1 MQNANN
7 NLVPKELDDLIQ
19 EYLTD
24 GVISPKERQVLL
36 NKANELGLNVDEVD
50 LYIDAQQ
57 QKADQ
62 AVAAAVNKRRG
73 KTCPFCGSPIPELTD
88 KCPNCGQLIT
98 VEASKELEEIL
109 EKLESALVGF
119 KQGGF
124 NQMKKKAEVERY
136 VRRGKMFYESNPKVK
151 SLLEEVENE
160 KKAIERG
167 QRKRTMVAILLLII
181 GFGLL
186 PLLGILAP
194 NKTNK
199 GVETTQVEST
209 VDENL
214 DSLSTVQ
221 KTVKKAT
228 QALDNGDVDEAAKLL
243 KRCDASSLR
252 DSYGDG
258 PSYKTAV
265 SEVVDAYLEE
275 GEKKKAQNLVTTCAM
290 KFIYTSYM
298 RELYEKLGGDPEK
311 GFED

>member
-167 QRKRTMVAILLLII
+167 QRKRTMVAILLSII
-181 GFGLL
+181 GIGLL

-243 KRCDASSLR
+243 KRCDASSLS